1 MKTVILAGG
10 LGTRLSEET
19 ALKPK
24 PMVEI
29 GEMPILWHIMK
40 IYSSCGFND
49 FVICCGYKGAAIKKF
64 FADYSLEKSDITFD
78 LSTGTI
84 DVHEKTSEPWKVT
97 LVDTGLD
104 TMTGGRLKK
113 VEKYLDDDSFF
124 FTYGDTLTNVDVS
137 SLLDYHKKQKKLA
150 TVTAVQPVGRFG
162 KFDIREGI
170 IEKFQEKSSG
180 DGNWVNGGFF
190 VLEPDVIDYIQNDN
204 TSWEREPL
212 EKLTKE
218 QNISAYKH
226 TGFYQPMDTLRDKI
240 YLNELW
246 ESGNAPWNS
255 WK

>member
-40 IYSSCGFND
+40 IYSSYGFND
-49 FVICCGYKGAAIKKF
+49 FVICCGYKGAVIKKF
-64 FADYSLEKSDITFD
+64 FADYYLDKSDITFD
-78 LSTGTI
+78 LSTGNV
-84 DVHEKTSEPWKVT
+84 DVHQKTGESWKVT

-104 TMTGGRLKK
+104 TMTGGRLKR
-113 VEKYLDDDSFF
+113 VEKYLDDEPFF
-124 FTYGDTLTNVDVS
+124 FTYGDTLTDVNIS
-137 SLLDYHKKQKKLA
+137 HLLDYHKKQKKLA

-190 VLEPDVIDYIQNDN
+190 VLEPETIDYIKDDDI
-204 TSWEREPL
+204 SWEGEPL
-212 EKLTKE
+212 QKLTKE
-218 QNISAYKH
+218 NQFSAYKH
-226 TGFYQPMDTLRDKI
+226 TGFYQPMDTLRDKL
-240 YLNELW
+240 YLEDLW
-246 ESGNAPWNS
+246 KSNKSPWKVWS
-255 WK
+255 